1 MLKIFEVIKN
11 NFFIGTY
18 QIASWTW
25 SEKRTFGFVAS
36 MIKFLQSVYYA
47 YASIIYKTNFR
58 NIGEQNAYMF
68 NFDLQKHDF
77 IYIII
82 KVIIQPYPPQ
92 RLGEEGLV

>member
-18 QIASWTW
+18 QNAFGQ
-25 SEKRTFGFVAS
+25 KREPFGFVAS
-36 MIKFLQSVYYA
+36 MIKFIQSVYYA